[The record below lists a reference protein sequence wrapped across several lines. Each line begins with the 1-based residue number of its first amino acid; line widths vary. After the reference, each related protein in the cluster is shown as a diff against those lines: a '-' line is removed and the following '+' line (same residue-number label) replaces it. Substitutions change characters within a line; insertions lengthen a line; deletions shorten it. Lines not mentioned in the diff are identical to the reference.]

1 MIGVMMKLFLD
12 RRDERILFLNL
23 ETTFYSILVLQM
35 ECLSTVQSLFDSLS
49 FFCQLIVLTRE
60 YLFAK
65 MIEDLFRNCYQRV
78 FPGKLVGDS
87 RQGQS
92 TLLEYQH
99 EVSRSEEELNHAC
112 NGDADLF
119 RTLRNDVMNT
129 FSFIDNLVESFM
141 ENATDMLLFES
152 EKDATELISI
162 VSLDMKKAVLDYAL
176 QYVFQYNACAEKRR
190 LAEKEEDLFSVSQ
203 QSDSSVHTSPPPGH
217 QSKKRRPNLPSHAKS
232 ILSEWFQCH
241 VDHPYPSQNEKQDLS
256 LRTGLS
262 IQKVDNWF
270 INERSRKWSSYRR
283 K

>member
-1 MIGVMMKLFLD
+1 MF
-12 RRDERILFLNL
+12 
-23 ETTFYSILVLQM
+23 
-35 ECLSTVQSLFDSLS
+35 
-49 FFCQLIVLTRE
+49 VLTRK

-65 MIEDLFRNCYQRV
+65 MIEDLFRSCYQYI

-87 RQGQS
+87 RQGQP
-92 TLLEYQH
+92 TLIEYKN

-112 NGDADLF
+112 NGDVELF
-119 RTLRNDVMNT
+119 HTLRNDVMAT

-152 EKDATELISI
+152 EKDTNELISI
-162 VSLDMKKAVLDYAL
+162 VSLDMKKAVLDYVL
-176 QYVFQYNACAEKRR
+176 QYVFQYNACTEKRH
-190 LAEKEEDLFSVSQ
+190 LEEKEEDLYNVCQ
-203 QSDSSVHTSPPPGH
+203 QSDSSSRTSPPPGN